1 MRILPSRRFPTQ
13 YGSDTGVSYVAD
25 NESDAEALRQ
35 QMGGLVDIRQ
45 RVVEEVPY
53 GPPVACQTFQSS
65 RRLLRQNVSGVHR
78 KRL

>member
-1 MRILPSRRFPTQ
+1 MRILRSRRLPTHCVSQ
-13 YGSDTGVSYVAD
+13 TQVSYVAD
-25 NESDAEALRQ
+25 NETDAEALRQ

-53 GPPVACQTFQSS
+53 GQPVIRQTLRRS
-65 RRLLRQNVSGVHR
+65 RRLSRPNVSSVQR